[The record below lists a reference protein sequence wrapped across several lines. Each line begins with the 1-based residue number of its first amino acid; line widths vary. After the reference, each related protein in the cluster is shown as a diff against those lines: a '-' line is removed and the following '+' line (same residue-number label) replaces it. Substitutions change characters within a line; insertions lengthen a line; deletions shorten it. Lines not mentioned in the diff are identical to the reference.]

1 MKTPA
6 SFSRTRF
13 FSLARVTSASVL
25 LTAAAA
31 MAFVAVKSSG
41 PSWAKSDSKN
51 PINKFNQNRAQ
62 LFRNKIAMP
71 GPEQDGGP
79 TAAAEQ
85 AYANRAYP
93 AAYVPFALTRN
104 AHRAWA
110 NVMARA
116 PGRGVNPLGGWTLAG
131 PSTANF
137 PDVLTFSGAA
147 YTTSGRITALAIDP
161 SCSTRKCRVWAAAA
175 GGGVWRTDKA
185 LSGNGV
191 SWTFI
196 SGSFATNAI
205 GTLTYDAAH
214 NTLYAGTGEPNA
226 SADSEAGFGIYKS
239 TDGGDTWIHLAAN
252 TSVPAGSG
260 VDCTCAV
267 GHGGMRT
274 APAYSGPA
282 FDGRA
287 IGSVIIDPNNVNTI
301 YVGSVRAA
309 RGISSVISGGVV
321 TLAPGLPPYGFW
333 KSTDGGAN
341 FTLLNYQDACIN
353 PDLPGD
359 AGIIQA
365 SFGSTRGVH
374 AVALDPHSASIVYA
388 APFPSNNVCPNNV
401 NGGVWRSS
409 DSGGSWTQMKNALNA
424 TQNTDRAS
432 FAVAPIAGGFTRM
445 YVGDGNAGTNAARLY
460 RTDDA
465 VTATDASFTDL
476 TALQQASSAPNQ
488 TLNYCTS
495 QCWYDNVVYSPPG
508 KPDVVYL
515 GGAYDYNFYGG
526 RNNGRA
532 FLRSSNA
539 GVTFTD
545 MTWDATTNPTP
556 PGTCCQPNPIAPNG
570 QHPDSH
576 AIVEV
581 PNTDSAIFGGDGGLT
596 RSGGT
601 FEDIS
606 SQCTARGLSGASL
619 ATCQQLLSAVP
630 AYLYNLNKTLSTLQ
644 FQSLSVAADNP
655 KHLQGGTQDNGT
667 FETTGSAVVWPQIIY
682 GDGGQSGFSVTNS
695 SRRFNSF
702 TSNFHDVNFQNGD
715 PVKWVIAS
723 GPIAASGEG
732 AQFYAPIIADPNP
745 AAAGTIFQGSL
756 SVWRTQDWAG
766 NQAFLEANCPE
777 FFTAGNNPACGDFV
791 AIGPTGATRL
801 TVSAADYRGTTR
813 SGGNV
818 AALGRASS
826 DTATLWA
833 ATTTGRVFISRN
845 ADTTNTSVT
854 YTRLDS
860 LAANS
865 PGRFISGIVVDP
877 ADSNHAW
884 ISYSSY
890 SSLDPTT
897 PGHVFSVTFDPGV
910 PSATWTSLDGSGM
923 GAFPDFPATG
933 IAYDSV
939 TGDLYVSNDWGV
951 LRLANGST
959 SWVPAGTGLPNV
971 EVAGL
976 TIVPSARKLYAATH
990 GRSAWQLTLP

>member
-1 MKTPA
+1 MKTPP

-13 FSLARVTSASVL
+13 FSLARITSASVL

-51 PINKFNQNRAQ
+51 TINKFNQNRAQ

-388 APFPSNNVCPNNV
+388 APFPS
-401 NGGVWRSS
+401 
-409 DSGGSWTQMKNALNA
+409 
-424 TQNTDRAS
+424 
-432 FAVAPIAGGFTRM
+432 
-445 YVGDGNAGTNAARLY
+445 
-460 RTDDA
+460 
-465 VTATDASFTDL
+465 
-476 TALQQASSAPNQ
+476 QQCLP
-488 TLNYCTS
+488 
-495 QCWYDNVVYSPPG
+495 
-508 KPDVVYL
+508 
-515 GGAYDYNFYGG
+515 
-526 RNNGRA
+526 
-532 FLRSSNA
+532 
-539 GVTFTD
+539 
-545 MTWDATTNPTP
+545 
-556 PGTCCQPNPIAPNG
+556 
-570 QHPDSH
+570 
-576 AIVEV
+576 
-581 PNTDSAIFGGDGGLT
+581 
-596 RSGGT
+596 
-601 FEDIS
+601 
-606 SQCTARGLSGASL
+606 
-619 ATCQQLLSAVP
+619 QQ
-630 AYLYNLNKTLSTLQ
+630 
-644 FQSLSVAADNP
+644 
-655 KHLQGGTQDNGT
+655 
-667 FETTGSAVVWPQIIY
+667 
-682 GDGGQSGFSVTNS
+682 
-695 SRRFNSF
+695 R
-702 TSNFHDVNFQNGD
+702 
-715 PVKWVIAS
+715 
-723 GPIAASGEG
+723 
-732 AQFYAPIIADPNP
+732 
-745 AAAGTIFQGSL
+745 
-756 SVWRTQDWAG
+756 
-766 NQAFLEANCPE
+766 
-777 FFTAGNNPACGDFV
+777 
-791 AIGPTGATRL
+791 
-801 TVSAADYRGTTR
+801 
-813 SGGNV
+813 
-818 AALGRASS
+818 
-826 DTATLWA
+826 
-833 ATTTGRVFISRN
+833 
-845 ADTTNTSVT
+845 
-854 YTRLDS
+854 
-860 LAANS
+860 
-865 PGRFISGIVVDP
+865 
-877 ADSNHAW
+877 
-884 ISYSSY
+884 
-890 SSLDPTT
+890 
-897 PGHVFSVTFDPGV
+897 
-910 PSATWTSLDGSGM
+910 
-923 GAFPDFPATG
+923 
-933 IAYDSV
+933 
-939 TGDLYVSNDWGV
+939 
-951 LRLANGST
+951 
-959 SWVPAGTGLPNV
+959 
-971 EVAGL
+971 
-976 TIVPSARKLYAATH
+976 
-990 GRSAWQLTLP
+990 